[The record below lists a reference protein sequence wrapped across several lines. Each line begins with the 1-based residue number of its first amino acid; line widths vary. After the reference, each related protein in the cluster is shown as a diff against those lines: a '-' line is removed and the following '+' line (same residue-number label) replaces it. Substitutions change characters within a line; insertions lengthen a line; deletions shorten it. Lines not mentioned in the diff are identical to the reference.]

1 MKHIYT
7 IFRAM
12 RPYVW
17 TKLVGAAAR
26 NRVLWPVVDS
36 YIEVGARRSGIIVL
50 CVICFTITLI
60 TFTLITLRQNKQ
72 NWLHVYAFYMKN
84 DVKAP
89 TSKVVFIVINV
100 T

>member
-1 MKHIYT
+1 
-7 IFRAM
+7 M

>member
-1 MKHIYT
+1 
-7 IFRAM
+7 M

-72 NWLHVYAFYMKN
+72 NWLHVYAFYMKMM
-84 DVKAP
+84 
-89 TSKVVFIVINV
+89 SKHQQAK
-100 T
+100 

>member
-1 MKHIYT
+1 
-7 IFRAM
+7 M

-50 CVICFTITLI
+50 CVIFFTMTII
-60 TFTLITLRQNKQ
+60 TFRQNKQ
-72 NWLHVYAFYMKN
+72 NWLHVYAFYMKMM
-84 DVKAP
+84 
-89 TSKVVFIVINV
+89 SKHQQAK
-100 T
+100 